1 MLLSPGSGEV
11 GVGEGAEKG
20 ATVER
25 KTNCERDHKGATV
38 VREKRIVRERDNK
51 ITESGWLCSMTWFRQ
66 GLFPMIIRDNTLKA
80 KQLGTCKKQKAA
92 WYQYKP
98 WH

>member
-1 MLLSPGSGEV
+1 MSPGSGEV

-51 ITESGWLCSMTWFRQ
+51 ITESG
-66 GLFPMIIRDNTLKA
+66 
-80 KQLGTCKKQKAA
+80 
-92 WYQYKP
+92 
-98 WH
+98 